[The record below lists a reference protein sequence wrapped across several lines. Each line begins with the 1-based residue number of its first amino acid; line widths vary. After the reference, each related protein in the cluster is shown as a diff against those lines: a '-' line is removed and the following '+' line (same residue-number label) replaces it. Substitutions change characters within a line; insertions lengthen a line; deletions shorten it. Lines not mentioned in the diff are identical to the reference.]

1 MALCIGQALHK
12 RNVCFLVHRPS
23 TLITNKDSTRWK
35 YSCKSLYRKPVC
47 VCGAR
52 GDTLLLWAFTGL
64 SKPLVIRLLDFT
76 FGENDCYEIELF
88 PLDLDI
94 VTVLLPEM
102 HMIVTMLQV
111 KEPTSSVVCS
121 SSI

>member
-1 MALCIGQALHK
+1 MEVLH
-12 RNVCFLVHRPS
+12 
-23 TLITNKDSTRWK
+23 
-35 YSCKSLYRKPVC
+35 KSLYRKPVR
-47 VCGAR
+47 VCGAC
-52 GDTLLLWAFTGL
+52 GDTLHLWAFMGL

-76 FGENDCYEIELF
+76 FGENHCYEIELF

-94 VTVLLPEM
+94 VKVLLPEM